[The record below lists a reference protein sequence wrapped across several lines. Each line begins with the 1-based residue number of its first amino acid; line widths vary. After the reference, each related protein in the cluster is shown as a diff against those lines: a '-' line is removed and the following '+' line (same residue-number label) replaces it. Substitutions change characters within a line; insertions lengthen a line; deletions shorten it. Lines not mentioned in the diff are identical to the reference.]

1 MREGILALLALFAL
15 ISMAVAEDDYQI
27 SREDDNLTFSIDQN
41 VSGSGF
47 FSTYRYALMP
57 DAIGP
62 EGRLFN
68 GVEAKNQAHASGT
81 QDMESLFSGES
92 TYVNESTLNP
102 EIDEEDKYVHGE
114 HIMKFDDYEETTTSI
129 IDLKEDNALTY
140 SPMSL
145 SVGLRYYDRHPLAF
159 NSLIK
164 DGVWI
169 KNRDGLSSV
178 DHVVEN
184 AHALSKLL
192 NANSDFVNLSLNV
205 EEDLTE
211 GKSHFGALQ
220 LEEYPRDEPEEEESE
235 EVALE
240 EEAEEPETPKIAMK
254 IWHTP
259 LVELDEDYIGSFHM
273 KKNMTLAWNEDDE
286 EYDYSWLPCCSGGF
300 LDMNLMERVDRSVS
314 GIFDCTC
321 YNVPTEAQFQRR

>member
-1 MREGILALLALFAL
+1 LRESILALLALIAL
-15 ISMAVAEDDYQI
+15 ISMAVAEYEDDYLI
-27 SREDDNLTFSIDQN
+27 SREDDNLTFSVDQK

-47 FSTYRYALMP
+47 FSAYRYALMP

-68 GVEAKNQAHASGT
+68 GVEAKNQAHASGAI
-81 QDMESLFSGES
+81 DIESLFSGES

-102 EIDEEDKYVHGE
+102 EIEEEDKYVHGE
-114 HIMKFDDYEETTTSI
+114 HIMKFDDYEETTTSV
-129 IDLKEDNALTY
+129 IDLKEDNILTY

-145 SVGLRYYDRHPLAF
+145 SVGLKYYDRHPLAF

-169 KNRDGLSSV
+169 KNRDGLSSL

-184 AHALSKLL
+184 AHALNKLL
-192 NANSDFVNLSLNV
+192 DANSDAVNLSLNV

-220 LEEYPRDEPEEEESE
+220 LAEYPRDEEPEDEEEE
-235 EVALE
+235 
-240 EEAEEPETPKIAMK
+240 PDTPGTAMK
-254 IWHTP
+254 LWQKP

-273 KKNMTLAWNEDDE
+273 KKNMTLTWEEDDE
-286 EYDYSWLPCCSGGF
+286 EYDYAWLPCCSGGF
-300 LDMNLMERVDRSVS
+300 LDMNLMDRTERSVS

-321 YNVPTEAQFQRR
+321 SKVQREAQFQRR

>member
-27 SREDDNLTFSIDQN
+27 FREDDNLTFSIDQK

-68 GVEAKNQAHASGT
+68 GAEAENQAHASGAI
-81 QDMESLFSGES
+81 DMESLFSGES

-102 EIDEEDKYVHGE
+102 EIDEEDEYVHGE
-114 HIMKFDDYEETTTSI
+114 HIMKFDDYEETTTSV
-129 IDLKEDNALTY
+129 IDLKEDNTLTY

-145 SVGLRYYDRHPLAF
+145 SVGLKYYDRHPLAF

-169 KNRDGLSSV
+169 KNRDGLSSLN
-178 DHVVEN
+178 HVVDN
-184 AHALSKLL
+184 AHALNKLL
-192 NANSDFVNLSLNV
+192 DANSDDVNLSLNV

-220 LEEYPRDEPEEEESE
+220 LAEYPRDEEPEDEEEE
-235 EVALE
+235 
-240 EEAEEPETPKIAMK
+240 PDTPGTAMK
-254 IWHTP
+254 LWQKP

-273 KKNMTLAWNEDDE
+273 KKNMTLAWEEDDQ
-286 EYDYSWLPCCSGGF
+286 EYDYAWLPCCNGGF
-300 LDMNLMERVDRSVS
+300 LDMILMERVDRSVS

-321 YNVPTEAQFQRR
+321 SKVQKEAQFQRR

>member
-1 MREGILALLALFAL
+1 LRESILALLALIAL
-15 ISMAVAEDDYQI
+15 ISMAVAEYEDDYLI
-27 SREDDNLTFSIDQN
+27 SREDDNLTFSVDQK

-47 FSTYRYALMP
+47 FSAYRYALMP

-68 GVEAKNQAHASGT
+68 GVEAKNQAHASGAI
-81 QDMESLFSGES
+81 DIESLFSGES

-102 EIDEEDKYVHGE
+102 EIEEEDKYVHGE
-114 HIMKFDDYEETTTSI
+114 HIMKFDDYEETTTSV
-129 IDLKEDNALTY
+129 IDLKEDNILTY

-145 SVGLRYYDRHPLAF
+145 SVGLKYYDRHPLAF

-169 KNRDGLSSV
+169 KNRDGLSSL

-184 AHALSKLL
+184 AHALNKLL
-192 NANSDFVNLSLNV
+192 DANSDAVNLSLNV

-220 LEEYPRDEPEEEESE
+220 LAEYPRDEEPEDEEEE
-235 EVALE
+235 
-240 EEAEEPETPKIAMK
+240 PDTPGTAMK
-254 IWHTP
+254 LWQKP

-273 KKNMTLAWNEDDE
+273 KKNMTLTWEEDDE
-286 EYDYSWLPCCSGGF
+286 EYDYAWLPCCSGGF
-300 LDMNLMERVDRSVS
+300 LDMNLMDRAERSVS
-314 GIFDCTC
+314 SIFDCTC
-321 YNVPTEAQFQRR
+321 YKVPTKAQFQRL